1 MRKKLT
7 ITVDSEIYDGLYRV
21 AGARHISSFI
31 SDLVRPLVVEDEIET
46 GFRALA
52 QYERETGLD
61 QEAIDWSEGLLE
73 SLDDDEG

>member
-52 QYERETGLD
+52 QYERETGMD
-61 QEAIDWSEGLLE
+61 VEALEWADGLIGDVA
-73 SLDDDEG
+73 DDPR